1 MRFLATWALWAAAGG
16 ASSNTLQTIVGYAVV
31 VLIFGFGL
39 IILIKMATGA
49 IDLSK
54 LLDEVGGGASMSR
67 FQLLVFTFV
76 IALSLFLMVSSNT
89 KGFPDIPSG
98 VLTLLGI
105 SATTY
110 GVSKGIQL
118 GSNVGGKGGQGG
130 AAAGGAQARAAT
142 GAAAGATAGAI
153 SGAEAAE
160 RERG

>member
-1 MRFLATWALWAAAGG
+1 MHYLATWAVWAAAADGT
-16 ASSNTLQTIVGYAVV
+16 STLQSIVGYAVV

-49 IDLSK
+49 IDISK

-76 IALSLFLMVSSNT
+76 IALSLFLLVAEKKQN
-89 KGFPDIPSG
+89 FPEIPAG

-118 GSNVGGKGGQGG
+118 SSQSPGKDGNGS
-130 AAAGGAQARAAT
+130 AAAGARAGAAT

-153 SGAEAAE
+153 TGAEAAE

>member
-1 MRFLATWALWAAAGG
+1 VWAAAAGG
-16 ASSNTLQTIVGYAVV
+16 TSTLQTIVGYVVV

-39 IILIKMATGA
+39 IILVKMATGA

-76 IALSLFLMVSSNT
+76 IALSLFLMIVNNA

-118 GSNVGGKGGQGG
+118 SSGSPGKDGQTG
-130 AAAGGAQARAAT
+130 AAAAGAQAGAAT
-142 GAAAGATAGAI
+142 GAAAGAVT
-153 SGAEAAE
+153 GAEAAE
-160 RERG
+160 RERGRG